1 MEDVAHLRVENLAV
15 PQGADV
21 EEVARIQAAFRPDH
35 QQSCGGTRLGSP
47 PPDSNNGGGRR
58 FALGPMD
65 PELLFTSF

>member
-35 QQSCGGTRLGSP
+35 HSPVVGSAWVPSP
-47 PPDSNNGGGRR
+47 PPPRQQQW
-58 FALGPMD
+58 
-65 PELLFTSF
+65 